1 MRAVRPVRSLRA
13 PLAAAFLALA
23 LAGCG
28 AEVPNL
34 DSPGSTIVCL
44 GDSITAGVG
53 APRGAGFPA
62 LLEAELGVE
71 VIDHGVPGDTSADG
85 RARLAA
91 ALADDP
97 WLVVVELGGNDLLRR
112 RPIEATA
119 ADLEAIVEGVL
130 AAGAAPMLVEVR
142 GPFGSRY
149 GDLFERLGE
158 RYGVPVV
165 DGVLADVLADRA
177 LKSDAIHPNADGY
190 RVIARALADAIE
202 PLVAERRRRGLPL
215 APATPEAA

>member
-1 MRAVRPVRSLRA
+1 MRAA
-13 PLAAAFLALA
+13 PAVALAAALLTA
-23 LAGCG
+23 CG

-34 DSPGSTIVCL
+34 DSAGSTIVCL

-53 APRGAGFPA
+53 APRGAGYPA
-62 LLEAELGVE
+62 LLEAALGVE

-91 ALADDP
+91 ALTADP

-112 RPIEATA
+112 RPLESTE
-119 ADLEAIVEGVL
+119 ADLGAIVEGVL
-130 AAGAAPMLVEVR
+130 AAGAVPMLVEVR
-142 GPFGSRY
+142 GPFGGRY
-149 GDLFERLGE
+149 GDMFDRLGE

-165 DGVLADVLADRA
+165 DGVLADVLADRS

-190 RVIARALADAIE
+190 AVIAAALADAIA
-202 PLVAERRRRGLPL
+202 PLVEERRRRGLPL
-215 APATPEAA
+215 ARATPEAA

>member
-1 MRAVRPVRSLRA
+1 MRAVRPVASLRA
-13 PLAAAFLALA
+13 PLAVAVLALA
-23 LAGCG
+23 LAGCA

-62 LLEAELGVE
+62 LLEAALGVA

-91 ALADDP
+91 ALAADP

-112 RPIEATA
+112 RPIEATE
-119 ADLEAIVEGVL
+119 ADLAAIVEAVL
-130 AAGAAPMLVEVR
+130 AAGAVPMLVEIR

-158 RYGVPVV
+158 RYDVPVV

-190 RVIARALADAIE
+190 RVIAGALADAIE

-215 APATPEAA
+215 APARPEAA